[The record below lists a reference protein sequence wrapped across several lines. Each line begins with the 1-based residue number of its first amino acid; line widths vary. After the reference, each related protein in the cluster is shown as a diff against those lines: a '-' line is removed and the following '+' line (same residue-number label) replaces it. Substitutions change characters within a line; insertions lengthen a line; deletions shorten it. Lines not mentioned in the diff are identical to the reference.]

1 MGSIVPQTRFED
13 VAVGQELPALV
24 KTCTPRQLVQ
34 WAAASGDFYEIHYDL
49 DHARRLGHPGLLV
62 HGALKHAFLG
72 QLLHE
77 WVAPAGRIV
86 SFGCSYRGVD
96 RPGQPITVR
105 GVVVKAWRDDGGGDE
120 GLVELEVW
128 CEDESGSRTTPGTA
142 VVALPAQGRS

>member
-1 MGSIVPQTRFED
+1 MQQTFFED
-13 VAVGQELPALV
+13 VDVGQQLPTLV

-72 QLLHE
+72 QLLHD
-77 WVAPAGRIV
+77 WIRPGGRVV

-96 RPGQPITVR
+96 RPGNPIMVH
-105 GVVVKAWRDDGGGDE
+105 
-120 GLVELEVW
+120 GLVRRLHQDEAHGRVELDIW
-128 CEDESGSRTTPGTA
+128 CENASGERTTPGEA
-142 VVALPAQGRS
+142 VVTLPNRSPS